1 MADKPANRRNSR
13 EAADTGSATPAVGV
27 VSGWG
32 EFSLTKAAFEIAIV
46 AIGVLLALVV
56 DEARQSR
63 ADGALAEEAR
73 GAMRAEIDQNRVR
86 LATKLELLH
95 GAYTSLER
103 DPAAGPTLVDQG
115 GNFQITL
122 TDAAWTMAV
131 QTGTLRLLG
140 PKERQALSYIYS
152 SHDIYNRL
160 LSEEMS
166 RWTALAAADAEGSD
180 LKMWKAYA
188 RRVGVGAC
196 ISTIRIERFRN
207 PKLSAEPLR
216 NTCQRYRPSIPV
228 ETLFRDLGIPMPDT
242 NWRPGGEFDR
252 SLWVSGTLVTSG
264 GNGSNAG
271 GSSA

>member
-1 MADKPANRRNSR
+1 MADEPANRRRNR
-13 EAADTGSATPAVGV
+13 ETAEAGSATPAAGV
-27 VSGWG
+27 VVGWR
-32 EFSLTKAAFEIAIV
+32 EFSLAKAVFEIAIV

-56 DEARQSR
+56 DQARQSR
-63 ADGALAEEAR
+63 ADGLLAKEAT
-73 GAMRAEIDQNRVR
+73 GAMRAEIEQNRIR

-95 GAYTSLER
+95 RAFTALETN
-103 DPAAGPTLVDQG
+103 PAAGPTLVDQG
-115 GNFQITL
+115 ANFQITMN
-122 TDAAWTMAV
+122 DAAWTMAV

-140 PKERQALSYIYS
+140 PKERQALGYIYS

-160 LSEEMS
+160 LAEEMS

-207 PKLSAEPLR
+207 PGLSAEPLR
-216 NTCQRYRPSIPV
+216 KTCQRYRPSIPV
-228 ETLFRDLGIPMPDT
+228 ETLFRDLGIPMPNI

-252 SLWVSGTLVTSG
+252 PLWL
-264 GNGSNAG
+264 
-271 GSSA
+271 

>member
-1 MADKPANRRNSR
+1 LADEPASRRSNRKATDAGR
-13 EAADTGSATPAVGV
+13 AAPAAGGG
-27 VSGWG
+27 SGWQ
-32 EFSLTKAAFEIAIV
+32 EFSLARAVFEIVIV

-56 DEARQSR
+56 DQARQSR
-63 ADGALAEEAR
+63 ADGVLAEEAR
-73 GAMRAEIDQNRVR
+73 GAMRAEVDQNRVR

-95 GAYTSLER
+95 RAFTALER
-103 DPAAGPTLVDQG
+103 NSAAAPTLVDQG
-115 GNFQITL
+115 LNFQITL
-122 TDAAWTMAV
+122 TDSAWTMAV

-140 PKERQALSYIYS
+140 PKERQALGYIYS

-160 LSEEMS
+160 LAEEMS

-207 PKLSAEPLR
+207 PRLSAEPLR
-216 NTCQRYRPSIPV
+216 KTCQRYRPSIPV

-252 SLWVSGTLVTSG
+252 ALWV
-264 GNGSNAG
+264 
-271 GSSA
+271 